1 MTSSFAGE
9 PTQRSS
15 VTPVTIIRPA
25 SGWTLPRLGEA
36 WRERE
41 ILWYF
46 VLRDIKVRYTQT
58 LLGALWAFFQ
68 PIGMLLIFTFAF
80 SRLGNVQTEGVPYP
94 VFAFAGLTLW
104 TFFSRGVI
112 NAADSLVANA
122 PLLTKSSMPRIL
134 LPVAALLS
142 PLFDFAIS
150 FVLLV
155 GFAAL
160 YGYYPTWRMALAPVA
175 TIFGFALAGGLSLV
189 LCAANVQ
196 RRDVRNMLPMLV
208 QVLLFLS
215 PVVYSLDTLGKRSST
230 LLSIFNPLV
239 GIVEA
244 FRWTMLGTTG
254 PSQVAV
260 ASSLVWVVGLLV
272 LGLAYF
278 GRVERRFADV
288 A

>member
-1 MTSSFAGE
+1 MTSSLADE
-9 PTQRSS
+9 PTQNPS
-15 VTPVTIIRPA
+15 VPVTVIRPA
-25 SGWTLPRLGEA
+25 SGWTLPRISEA
-36 WRERE
+36 WNERE
-41 ILWYF
+41 ILGYF
-46 VLRDIKVRYTQT
+46 VVRDVKVRYAQT

-80 SRLGNVQTEGVPYP
+80 SKLGKVQTEGVPYP
-94 VFAFAGLTLW
+94 VFAFAGLALW
-104 TFFSRGVI
+104 TFFSRGVV

-122 PLLTKSSMPRIL
+122 PLLTKSSMPRLL
-134 LPVAALLS
+134 LPIAALLS
-142 PLFDFAIS
+142 PLFDLAITFA
-150 FVLLV
+150 LLI
-155 GFAAL
+155 GFAAI
-160 YGYYPTWRMALAPVA
+160 YGYYPTWRLMLAPIA
-175 TIFGFALAGGLSLV
+175 TMFAILLAGGLSLV

-215 PVVYSLDTLGKRSST
+215 PVVYSLDTLGPRSSM

-244 FRWTMLGTTG
+244 FRWTVLGTTG
-254 PSQVAV
+254 PSEIAAV
-260 ASSLVWVVGLLV
+260 SSFAWTVGLLV